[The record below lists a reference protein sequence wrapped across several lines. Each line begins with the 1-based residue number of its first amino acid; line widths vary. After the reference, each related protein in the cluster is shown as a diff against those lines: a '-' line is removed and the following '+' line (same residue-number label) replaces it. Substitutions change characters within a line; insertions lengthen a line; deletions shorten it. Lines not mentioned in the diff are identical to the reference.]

1 RKLSQPYDPRRWIR
15 KIPVSLGAPMVTRK
29 IATKKL
35 QRVQILKFRKEWL
48 IDPGP
53 DGYIDLTRQAIRD
66 IAQAKKDF
74 AARMN
79 EIFAT
84 GRK

>member
-1 RKLSQPYDPRRWIR
+1 
-15 KIPVSLGAPMVTRK
+15 MVTRK
-29 IATKKL
+29 LATKKL
-35 QRVQILKFRKEWL
+35 SRVSVLKFKREWI

-53 DGYIDLTRQAIRD
+53 DGYKDLTRQAIRD

-74 AARMN
+74 AARVN
-79 EIFAT
+79 EIFAA

>member
-1 RKLSQPYDPRRWIR
+1 
-15 KIPVSLGAPMVTRK
+15 MVTRK
-29 IATKKL
+29 IAAKKL
-35 QRVQILKFRKEWL
+35 SRVQVLKFKKEWV

-53 DGYIDLTRQAIRD
+53 DGYKDLTRQAIRD

-74 AARMN
+74 AARVN

>member
-1 RKLSQPYDPRRWIR
+1 
-15 KIPVSLGAPMVTRK
+15 MVTRK

-35 QRVQILKFRKEWL
+35 QRVQILRFKKEWL
-48 IDPGP
+48 VDPGP
-53 DGYIDLTRQAIRD
+53 DGYKDLTRQAIRD

>member
-1 RKLSQPYDPRRWIR
+1 MVTKARKLS
-15 KIPVSLGAPMVTRK
+15 
-29 IATKKL
+29 
-35 QRVQILKFRKEWL
+35 RVQILKFKKEWL

-53 DGYIDLTRQAIRD
+53 DGYKDLTRQAIRD
-66 IAQAKKDF
+66 IAQAKKEF
-74 AARMN
+74 TARIN

>member
-1 RKLSQPYDPRRWIR
+1 MVTKARKLS
-15 KIPVSLGAPMVTRK
+15 K
-29 IATKKL
+29 
-35 QRVQILKFRKEWL
+35 VQILKFKKEWL

-53 DGYIDLTRQAIRD
+53 DGYKDLTRQAIRD

-74 AARMN
+74 AARVN
-79 EIFAT
+79 EIFTT

>member
-1 RKLSQPYDPRRWIR
+1 
-15 KIPVSLGAPMVTRK
+15 MVTRK

-35 QRVQILKFRKEWL
+35 SRVSVLKFKKEWVV
-48 IDPGP
+48 DPGP
-53 DGYIDLTRQAIRD
+53 DGYKDLTRQAIRD

-74 AARMN
+74 AARVN

>member
-1 RKLSQPYDPRRWIR
+1 
-15 KIPVSLGAPMVTRK
+15 MVTRK

-35 QRVQILKFRKEWL
+35 SRVSVLKFKKEWI

-53 DGYIDLTRQAIRD
+53 DGYKDLTRQAIRD
-66 IAQAKKDF
+66 INQAKKDF
-74 AARMN
+74 AARVN
-79 EIFAT
+79 EIFAS

>member
-1 RKLSQPYDPRRWIR
+1 
-15 KIPVSLGAPMVTRK
+15 MVTKARK
-29 IATKKL
+29 VPKP
-35 QRVQILKFRKEWL
+35 QILKFKKEWL

-53 DGYIDLTRQAIRD
+53 DGYKDLTRQAIRD

-74 AARMN
+74 AARVN

>member
-1 RKLSQPYDPRRWIR
+1 MVTKKFAAKKLS
-15 KIPVSLGAPMVTRK
+15 
-29 IATKKL
+29 
-35 QRVQILKFRKEWL
+35 RVQILKFKKEWI

-53 DGYIDLTRQAIRD
+53 DGYKDLTRQAIRD

-74 AARMN
+74 AARVN

>member
-1 RKLSQPYDPRRWIR
+1 
-15 KIPVSLGAPMVTRK
+15 MVTRR

-35 QRVQILKFRKEWL
+35 QRAQILRFKKEWVV
-48 IDPGP
+48 DPGP
-53 DGYIDLTRQAIRD
+53 DGYKDLTRQAIRD

-74 AARMN
+74 AARIN
-79 EIFAT
+79 EILAT

>member
-1 RKLSQPYDPRRWIR
+1 
-15 KIPVSLGAPMVTRK
+15 MVT
-29 IATKKL
+29 KKFTAKKAAKAS
-35 QRVQILKFRKEWL
+35 ILRFRKEWVV
-48 IDPGP
+48 DPGP
-53 DGYIDLTRQAIRD
+53 DGYKGLTRQAIRD

-74 AARMN
+74 AARVN